1 MTYIDFNEEKFNFAF
16 DLEQAKEICYQI
28 RKNNIIFSDRLN
40 EFYTGIQNFIY
51 SSMTIDEAER
61 FFNEI

>member
-1 MTYIDFNEEKFNFAF
+1 MVFNDFDEEKFKCEL
-16 DLEQAKEICYQI
+16 DLEQAKEIFYHI
-28 RKNNIIFSDRLN
+28 RKNNIVFSDRLN
-40 EFYTGIQNFIY
+40 GFYIDIQNFIY

>member
-1 MTYIDFNEEKFNFAF
+1 MAYNDFNDEKFRFEF

-28 RKNNIIFSDRLN
+28 RKNNIVFSDILN
-40 EFYTGIQNFIY
+40 DFYTSIQSFVY

-61 FFNEI
+61 FFNEN

>member
-1 MTYIDFNEEKFNFAF
+1 MTYTDFNEEKINFAF

>member
-1 MTYIDFNEEKFNFAF
+1 MH
-16 DLEQAKEICYQI
+16 QI

>member
-1 MTYIDFNEEKFNFAF
+1 MKFDDFDEEKFKCEF
-16 DLEQAKEICYQI
+16 DLEQAKEIFYHI
-28 RKNNIIFSDRLN
+28 RKNNIIFTDRLN
-40 EFYTGIQNFIY
+40 GFYIGIQNYIY